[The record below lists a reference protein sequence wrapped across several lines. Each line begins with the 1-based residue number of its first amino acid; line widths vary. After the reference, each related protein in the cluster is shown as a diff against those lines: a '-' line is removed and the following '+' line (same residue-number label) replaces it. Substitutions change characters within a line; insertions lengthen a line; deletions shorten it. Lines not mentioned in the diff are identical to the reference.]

1 MSFST
6 KHCAKMVKEFQ
17 TAFDT
22 PMNEELWIKL
32 IDEETD
38 EVLEAARE
46 LLKETCDLIYVMLGL
61 ANLRHEGEE
70 DIVIPPELG
79 HKLTFA
85 LQYVSV
91 MTDIL
96 PEGGFEDA
104 FTRVHLS
111 NMSKLGE
118 DGKPI
123 RREDGKTL
131 KGPNYAPPILDDLIY

>member
-1 MSFST
+1 MNFNT

-22 PMNEELWIKL
+22 PMSEELWIKL
-32 IDEETD
+32 VNEEAD

-61 ANLRHEGEE
+61 ANLVQEGQE
-70 DIVIPPELG
+70 DIVVPPELG

-91 MTDIL
+91 MTDLL
-96 PEGGFEDA
+96 PDGGFEDA

-131 KGPNYAPPILDDLIY
+131 KGPNYAPPILTDLIY